1 MPRPKSKV
9 KNNAQT
15 KGLRATLLYLH
26 PDTVKA
32 LKSAAIL
39 EERPAYEV
47 AEQAIKAYLRQHHK
61 SSE

>member
-1 MPRPKSKV
+1 V

-39 EERPAYEV
+39 EEKPAYEV
-47 AEQAIKAYLRQHHK
+47 AEKAIQAYLDQNYKNRR
-61 SSE
+61 